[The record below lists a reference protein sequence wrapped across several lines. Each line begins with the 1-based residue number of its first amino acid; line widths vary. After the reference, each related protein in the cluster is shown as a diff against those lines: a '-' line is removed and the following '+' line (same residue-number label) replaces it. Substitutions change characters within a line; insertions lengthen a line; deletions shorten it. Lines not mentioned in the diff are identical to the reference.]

1 MRNAAKTGGA
11 SPTRKRASEHA
22 MAAALKAARRAGLMV
37 DRLLIQDGT
46 VEIRFAGSVESDAEP
61 TSLDLKEW

>member
-1 MRNAAKTGGA
+1 MRKADQTLGTP
-11 SPTRKRASEHA
+11 PTRKRASEHA

-37 DRLLIQDGT
+37 DRLLIHDGT
-46 VEIRFAGSVESDAEP
+46 VEIRFAGSVESDAEA

>member
-1 MRNAAKTGGA
+1 MQKADRTLGTN
-11 SPTRKRASEHA
+11 PTRKRASEHA

-46 VEIRFAGSVESDAEP
+46 VEIRFAGSVESEAEP
-61 TSLDLKEW
+61 SSLDLKEW

>member
-1 MRNAAKTGGA
+1 MRKADQTQGMH
-11 SPTRKRASEHA
+11 PTKKRASEHA

-46 VEIRFAGSVESDAEP
+46 VEIRFASSVESDAEP
-61 TSLDLKEW
+61 ASLDLKEW

>member
-1 MRNAAKTGGA
+1 MRKADQSVGIPA
-11 SPTRKRASEHA
+11 TRKRASEHA
-22 MAAALKAARRAGLMV
+22 MAAAMKAARRAGLTV

-61 TSLDLKEW
+61 ISLDLKEW

>member
-1 MRNAAKTGGA
+1 MRKADQTLGTPPA
-11 SPTRKRASEHA
+11 RKRASEHA

-46 VEIRFAGSVESDAEP
+46 VEIRFASSVESDAEP
-61 TSLDLKEW
+61 ASLDLKEW

>member
-1 MRNAAKTGGA
+1 MRKADQPPGA
-11 SPTRKRASEHA
+11 FPTRKRASEHA

-61 TSLDLKEW
+61 ASIDLKEW

>member
-1 MRNAAKTGGA
+1 MQKADRTLGTN
-11 SPTRKRASEHA
+11 PTRKRASEHA

-61 TSLDLKEW
+61 ASLDLKEW